1 MHPFFNELFKKARRV
16 KATIVLAEAEDE
28 RVVKAAHRIER
39 LRLVKLILIGRP
51 AKIAAL
57 AKKSGSPIESIV
69 INPRD
74 YETNFASE
82 LYALRKGKGMKKAQ
96 ATKLALDPHYF
107 GAFLVR
113 NGIAD
118 GMVSGNLS
126 PTADTLRA
134 ALQVV
139 GTPKNSRAFS
149 YFLMLPRKETKPVFF
164 ADCGL
169 NIDPDFKLLAEIGSG
184 TAKEAKLYGVKPRVA
199 FLSYSTKG
207 SAGGASAEKSMKAA
221 TLAKKKLRGVP
232 VDGELQFDAAF
243 VPTIAKNK
251 APKSPLKGRTNV
263 FVFPDLAS
271 GNIAYKIAERV
282 GDWQAI
288 GPLIAG
294 LRKPINDLSRGCST
308 DDIVAAVAITA
319 LQSR

>member
-1 MHPFFNELFKKARRV
+1 MHPFFSELFTKARRV

-39 LRLVKLILIGRP
+39 LGLAKLILIGRP

-57 AKKSGSPIESIV
+57 AKKSGSPIESMV

-82 LYALRKGKGMKKAQ
+82 LYSLRKKKGMKKAQ
-96 ATKLALDPHYF
+96 ADKLALDKHYF

-113 NGIAD
+113 KGIAD

-134 ALQVV
+134 ALHVV
-139 GTPKNSRAFS
+139 GTLNKSRAYS

-169 NIDPDFKLLAEIGSG
+169 NIDPDEKLLATIGAG
-184 TAKEAKLYGVKPRVA
+184 TAQEAKRYGIRPRVA

-207 SAGGASAEKSMKAA
+207 SAGGASAEKSRKAA
-221 TLAKKKLRGVP
+221 VLAKRKLRGVP

-243 VPTIAKNK
+243 VPAIGKHK
-251 APKSPLKGRTNV
+251 APNSPLKGQANV
-263 FVFPDLAS
+263 FVFPDLAA

-282 GDWQAI
+282 GGWHAI
-288 GPLIAG
+288 GPIVAG
-294 LRKPINDLSRGCST
+294 LRGPINDLSRGCSA